1 MQSFNYNG
9 VEYRSLKECCK
20 ELNLSYSK
28 ARRLTRHYVKAK
40 HDPRYAVQWTIDGR
54 TPPNELKTPDYRRDY
69 EQSKIRL
76 ERFYDKTQEDIFS
89 MFGVTEEELHGDF
102 PLEESF
108 K

>member
-1 MQSFNYNG
+1 MKSFIYNH
-9 VEYRSLKECCK
+9 VDYRSLKECCTA
-20 ELNLSYSK
+20 LNISYSK
-28 ARRLTRHYVKAK
+28 ARRLTRHYVRAK
-40 HDPRYAVQWTIDGR
+40 HDPTFAVLWTIEGR
-54 TPPNELKTPDYRRDY
+54 VPANEIKTPDYRRDY